1 MPPTRGRMSRMRKP
15 TKERDRLGRPNVLI
29 GFKAFEDSDA
39 DLISWWKHLP
49 HGEGSLLLRKILRDW
64 LDHNDPITAEHM
76 REIMERLDRIDA
88 RFAKFQGQA
97 VPVEDTMPADPVQL
111 SEDEIAFRE
120 SRIRNQRW

>member
-15 TKERDRLGRPNVLI
+15 TKDRDRAGRANVLI

-76 REIMERLDRIDA
+76 REIMERLDAIDTRLA
-88 RFAKFQGQA
+88 NLRGQT
-97 VPVEDTMPADPVQL
+97 VLTEDTTEADPVEL
-111 SEDEIAFRE
+111 SEDEIAVRE